1 MLISLSSS
9 AFESLREITRAYY
22 FYKKTITAIPREKK
36 LDLTPG
42 LKPAVESS
50 PEPCHMSS
58 AEKVTFRAGKAILR
72 FLISYIKWPT
82 C

>member
-1 MLISLSSS
+1 MLISLSSP
-9 AFESLREITRAYY
+9 AFESLREITRPYY
-22 FYKKTITAIPREKK
+22 FYKKTTAIPQEK

-50 PEPCHMSS
+50 PESCRMSS
-58 AEKVTFRAGKAILR
+58 AEKVMFRAGKTILR
-72 FLISYIKWPT
+72 FLISYIKRPT

>member
-1 MLISLSSS
+1 MLISLSSP

-22 FYKKTITAIPREKK
+22 FYKKTTAIPREKK

-50 PEPCHMSS
+50 PDPCCMSS
-58 AEKVTFRAGKAILR
+58 AKKVKYVQGR
-72 FLISYIKWPT
+72 
-82 C
+82 